1 MRSKLLLL
9 TLCSILL
16 LSPQSIQSQVA
27 TRPSLD
33 SLAERVNAYWNLLLA
48 SKKLEAAEFVARE
61 SRETF
66 VATKLQDFSEPRVS
80 MLEPSADGTEVYVTV
95 TVKRLLPPAMEWPVR
110 DKWTFHEGNWFVTIL
125 KVSNPFSDGSAPGSP
140 PVLS

>member
-33 SLAERVNAYWNLLLA
+33 SLVERVNAYWNLLLA

-66 VATKLQDFSEPRVS
+66 VSTQLPDFSEPRVS
-80 MLEPSADGTEVYVTV
+80 VLEPSADGTEVYVTV
-95 TVKRLLPPAMEWPVR
+95 TVRRVLPPPILSAMEWPVR

-125 KVSNPFSDGSAPGSP
+125 KVSNPFS
-140 PVLS
+140 